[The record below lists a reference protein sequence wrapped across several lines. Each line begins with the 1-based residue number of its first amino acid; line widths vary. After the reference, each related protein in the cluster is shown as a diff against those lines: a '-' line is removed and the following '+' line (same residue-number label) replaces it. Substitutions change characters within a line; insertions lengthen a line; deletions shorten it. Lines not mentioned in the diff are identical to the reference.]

1 MEALPFPH
9 PLSPGGSQS
18 CWEVSSSQPTFRE
31 ACSEGEMHQES
42 SAKSAA
48 RENFGLIFVCS
59 DYNLSYASSLQ
70 RPKGKASVSASADRR
85 QEGEMLEAGC
95 PSRSQ
100 GPSPEETGPK
110 TRSGHCLA
118 HRQPLLHRVEAEGH
132 SGAWMVRPHQV
143 IFRIPTG
150 SRSAVAGTGGAVI
163 ALSLQRL
170 ANCFQEGE
178 AVPQESHGLAPTQ
191 TEVTQISSPED

>member
-95 PSRSQ
+95 PSGPRVLALKRQ
-100 GPSPEETGPK
+100 GPRQGVDTAWHIGSPCSAEWKQKGILAPGW
-110 TRSGHCLA
+110 SGHTKSFSEF
-118 HRQPLLHRVEAEGH
+118 P
-132 SGAWMVRPHQV
+132 
-143 IFRIPTG
+143 
-150 SRSAVAGTGGAVI
+150 
-163 ALSLQRL
+163 
-170 ANCFQEGE
+170 
-178 AVPQESHGLAPTQ
+178 LAP
-191 TEVTQISSPED
+191 EVQWLELEAQ